1 MVKVENGI
9 ATREPIPDFLDRS
22 GTPEALA
29 ALLDLSWTDPALGV
43 QDCAWWPEEDVSGE
57 LGTNKKWGAEGLTLD
72 NERQV
77 VLVTRKQVAMTAA
90 EKAARDSAIAAEWTG
105 RIAARRFQA
114 ETGGVTVQGIPVNT
128 ERDSQALLTGAA
140 FAASLDPGYHIK
152 WKAATGFVD
161 LSAQQIIG
169 VASAVRAFVQNC
181 FNREAELLG
190 AVADGSITAQMLEE
204 GWPV

>member
-1 MVKVENGI
+1 MVKIKGNI
-9 ATREPIPDFLDRS
+9 ATREPLPSFLQ
-22 GTPEALA
+22 GLLPESLA
-29 ALLDLSWTDPALGV
+29 DLSWTDPALGV

-57 LGTNKKWGAEGLTLD
+57 LGTNKKWGAEVLTLD
-72 NERQV
+72 AERQV

-90 EKAARDSAIAAEWTG
+90 EKAARDSAIAAEWAG

-114 ETGGVTVQGIPVNT
+114 ETGGVIVEGIQVNT

-140 FAASLDPGYHIK
+140 FAASLDPAYQIK

-169 VASAVRAFVQNC
+169 VASAVRAFVQSC
-181 FNREAELLG
+181 FDRESELLG

>member
-1 MVKVENGI
+1 MVSIIKVKDGV
-9 ATREPIPDFLDRS
+9 ASREPIPAFLQ
-22 GTPEALA
+22 GLLPESLS
-29 ALLDLSWTDPALGV
+29 DLSWTDPALGV
-43 QDCAWWPEEDVSGE
+43 QDCAWWPEEDASGE
-57 LGTNKKWGAEGLTLD
+57 LDTNKKWGAEVLTLD
-72 NERQV
+72 AERQV

-90 EKAARDSAIAAEWTG
+90 EKAARDSAIAAEWAG

-114 ETGGVTVQGIPVNT
+114 ETGGVIVEGIQVNT

-140 FAASLDPGYHIK
+140 FAASLDPAYQIK

-161 LSAQQIIG
+161 LTGEQIIG
-169 VASAVRAFVQNC
+169 IASQVRAFVQAC

-204 GWPV
+204 GWPE

>member
-1 MVKVENGI
+1 MIKIENGN
-9 ATREPIPDFLDRS
+9 AVREPVPEFLDQS
-22 GTPEALA
+22 GTPESIAALA
-29 ALLDLSWTDPALGV
+29 DLSWTDPSLGV
-43 QDCAWWPEEDVSGE
+43 QNLAWWPEENGDGE
-57 LGTNKKWGAEGLTLD
+57 LGVNKKWGAEVLTLD
-72 NERQV
+72 AERKV

-90 EKAARDSAIAAEWTG
+90 EKAERDSAIAAEWAG

-114 ETGGVTVQGIPVNT
+114 ETGGVIVEGIQVNT

-140 FAASLDPGYHIK
+140 FAASLDPAYQIK

-161 LSAQQIIG
+161 LTGEQILGI
-169 VASAVRAFVQNC
+169 ASQVRAFVQAC

-190 AVADGSITAQMLEE
+190 AVADGSITAEMLEG

>member
-43 QDCAWWPEEDVSGE
+43 QQDAWWPEENTDGE
-57 LGTNKKWGAEGLTLD
+57 LGVNKKWGAEVLTID
-72 NERQV
+72 ATRKV
-77 VLVTRKQVAMTAA
+77 VKVSRKQVAMTAA
-90 EKAARDSAIAAEWTG
+90 EKAARDALIAADWHD
-105 RIAARRFQA
+105 RIAARRWQV
-114 ETGGVTVQGIPVNT
+114 ETGGTTVAGVQVNT
-128 ERDSQALLTGAA
+128 ERDSQALLTGSA
-140 FAASLDPGYHIK
+140 FAATLDPAYHIK

-161 LSAQQIIG
+161 LTGEQILGI
-169 VASAVRAFVQNC
+169 ASQVRAFVQAC
-181 FNREAELLG
+181 FSREAELLG

-204 GWPV
+204 GWPE

>member
-1 MVKVENGI
+1 VIKVENGV
-9 ATREPIPDFLDRS
+9 ATREPIPAFLY
-22 GTPEALA
+22 GLLPESLA
-29 ALLDLSWTDPALGV
+29 DLSWTDPALGV
-43 QDCAWWPEEDVSGE
+43 QGATWWPEEDVSGE
-57 LGTNKKWGAEGLTLD
+57 LGTDKKWGAEVLSLD
-72 NERQV
+72 AERQV
-77 VLVTRKQVAMTAA
+77 VSVTRKQVAMTAA
-90 EKAARDSAIAAEWTG
+90 EKAARDSAIAAEWAG

-140 FAASLDPGYHIK
+140 FAASLDPAYQIK

-169 VASAVRAFVQNC
+169 VASAVRAFVQAC

-190 AVADGSITAQMLEE
+190 AVADGSITAEMLEE
-204 GWPV
+204 GWPA

>member
-1 MVKVENGI
+1 MIKVENGI
-9 ATREPIPDFLDRS
+9 AIREPIPAFLQ
-22 GTPEALA
+22 GLLPESLA
-29 ALLDLSWTDPALGV
+29 DLSWTDPSLGV
-43 QDCAWWPEEDVSGE
+43 QDAAWWPEEDVSGE
-57 LGTNKKWGAEGLTLD
+57 LGTNKKWGAEVLTLD

-90 EKAARDSAIAAEWTG
+90 EKAARDSAIAAEWAG

-128 ERDSQALLTGAA
+128 ERDSQSLLTGAA

-169 VASAVRAFVQNC
+169 VASAVRAFVQSC
-181 FNREAELLG
+181 FDRESELLG

-204 GWPV
+204 GWPE

>member
-1 MVKVENGI
+1 MTMIKVKDGT
-9 ATREPIPDFLDRS
+9 ASREPMPSFLYGLGLES
-22 GTPEALA
+22 LA
-29 ALLDLSWTDPALGV
+29 DLSWTDPALGV

-57 LGTNKKWGAEGLTLD
+57 LGTNRKWGAEVLTLD
-72 NERQV
+72 AERQV

-90 EKAARDSAIAAEWTG
+90 EKAARDSAIAAEWAG

-128 ERDSQALLTGAA
+128 ERDSQSLLTGAA

-161 LSAQQIIG
+161 LTGEQIIG
-169 VASAVRAFVQNC
+169 IASQVRAFVQAC
-181 FNREAELLG
+181 FSREAELLG

-204 GWPV
+204 GWPE

>member
-9 ATREPIPDFLDRS
+9 ATREPIPNFLDRS

-57 LGTNKKWGAEGLTLD
+57 LGTNKKWGAEVLTLD
-72 NERQV
+72 AERQV

-90 EKAARDSAIAAEWTG
+90 EKAARDSAIAAEWAG

-114 ETGGVTVQGIPVNT
+114 ETGGVIVEGIQVNT

-140 FAASLDPGYHIK
+140 FAASLDPEYQIK

-161 LSAQQIIG
+161 LTAQQIIG
-169 VASAVRAFVQNC
+169 VASAVRAFVQAC
-181 FNREAELLG
+181 FNREADLLG
-190 AVADGSITAQMLEE
+190 AVADGSITAEMMEE
-204 GWPV
+204 GWPG